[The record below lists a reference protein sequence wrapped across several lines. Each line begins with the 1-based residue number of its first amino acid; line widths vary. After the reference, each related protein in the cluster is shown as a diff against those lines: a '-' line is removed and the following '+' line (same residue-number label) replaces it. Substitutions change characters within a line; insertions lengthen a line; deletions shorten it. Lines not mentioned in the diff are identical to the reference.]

1 MSPLLNRHYLGTRPS
16 QRSKPVEPFGQE
28 AFYQRFRI
36 VHAARPHLGMR
47 VADIGAGS
55 GFFAVLFA
63 RAVGPEGRVY
73 AIDASES
80 FVPAIR
86 ELARRYRVDNVI
98 PIVNAQQSTG
108 LEAGSIDLAF
118 LNDTYRRLANPRTM
132 LDSIY
137 QALVPYGILILIDDR
152 PAAGLGPVRPPGRP
166 PLDRDETIAEVED
179 AGFRLVQE
187 LDFLH
192 DSHFLRFEKV
202 GDEPDMEVGPIE
214 TLPADANP

>member
-1 MSPLLNRHYLGTRPS
+1 
-16 QRSKPVEPFGQE
+16 
-28 AFYQRFRI
+28 
-36 VHAARPHLGMR
+36 
-47 VADIGAGS
+47 
-55 GFFAVLFA
+55 
-63 RAVGPEGRVY
+63 
-73 AIDASES
+73 
-80 FVPAIR
+80 
-86 ELARRYRVDNVI
+86 
-98 PIVNAQQSTG
+98 
-108 LEAGSIDLAF
+108 
-118 LNDTYRRLANPRTM
+118 M

-152 PAAGLGPVRPPGRP
+152 PAAGLGSPRPGRP